1 MGELFSIVIFVAFM
15 TLLLVLAYRTGALD
29 ELFYHPWRG
38 SGTKSTQFLGR
49 YQGVKTQKQHGTH
62 NLD

>member
-15 TLLLVLAYRTGALD
+15 MLLLVLAYGTGALD

-38 SGTKSTQFLGR
+38 SGTERPQSLDR
-49 YQGVKTQKQHGTH
+49 YQGVKTQQHGTH